1 LEIEGG
7 TREGKEGNLKQM
19 RRQESFVLR
28 GRCQLVHRVYVLD
41 VLLFTRASTR
51 THTQTRTCARARV
64 HAHTQTN
71 THNRMQTLVETGI
84 DTDTRTCA

>member
-1 LEIEGG
+1 MEIEGG

-41 VLLFTRASTR
+41 VLLFTRA
-51 THTQTRTCARARV
+51 RA
-64 HAHTQTN
+64 HAHTHKHAHAHAHACTHTPRQTP
-71 THNRMQTLVETGI
+71 TTACRRWWRQ
-84 DTDTRTCA
+84 A